1 MRGTIA
7 TFFPMRLLFV
17 ATSILLFSASPAFG
31 LANFNGTWTVDL
43 RASSAP
49 DPILKHLGLSWI
61 ERQFAGSLQLE
72 ATYIQTPQLLT
83 VELRGLGFRRKDV
96 MRIDNKPETNED
108 PRMGRYTI
116 RTFWSDNG
124 TKLVSAISFQTKDS
138 RNAQFT
144 IVRELA
150 DGGKTLILTGTLK
163 IAGESGTHTGRRVWR
178 SRGS

>member
-43 RASSAP
+43 GASSAP

-72 ATYIQTPQLLT
+72 ATYTQTPQLLT
-83 VELRGLGFRRKDV
+83 AELRGLGFRRKDV

-108 PRMGRYTI
+108 PAWGDTPFALFGPIMGQSLSPLFPSRP
-116 RTFWSDNG
+116 RTRTMPNLLLFGNWPM
-124 TKLVSAISFQTKDS
+124 
-138 RNAQFT
+138 
-144 IVRELA
+144 
-150 DGGKTLILTGTLK
+150 
-163 IAGESGTHTGRRVWR
+163 GERR
-178 SRGS
+178 SY